1 MKKALLCCTLYAII
15 IYLTSGTLNPALA
28 ATQPSG
34 GSATHV
40 CGVIDDQWN
49 KQYLDQYPNR
59 RYAQTSVANL
69 NVGEPRTVR
78 LIYFLPNDRPYRADI
93 VQRMKDDIRNIQTFY
108 GESMQA
114 HGYGYR
120 TFKIETDAQ
129 GEPVAHRVN
138 GQHPDI
144 HYIYETE
151 NTVHD
156 EIEQAF
162 DVSNNIYYIIVD
174 NSINAIGRG
183 TSIRAQG
190 VGSPRGKN
198 GGAVLVPSTFEYGT
212 TLTPGEL
219 QYRTGA
225 HELGHAF
232 GLQHDFRH
240 GTYIMSYGPR
250 RNRNIGQR
258 GITQLSACN
267 ADFLA
272 VHPYFNPDIPTESG
286 QPPTIELTS
295 PSTYPT
301 ASQSVEIQLKLS
313 DSEGLHQVILF
324 VTTEGL
330 LAPVGFLE
338 VKACRKLAGKK
349 EAIVDFEYD
358 GDIPSTNFTSLSRST
373 RHSIRIAAIDTSGD
387 VHYRAFTLSEIL
399 PESPPPVPKTL
410 VKISGDNQ
418 QGPSGMALI
427 NPLVVEVRDLNEVPL
442 PGVQVKFTVTSGN
455 GKLGKG
461 LTIQNVTT
469 DASGQANG
477 ILTPSTGANT
487 VEVSVSEGAPVKFH
501 VIGVGTTTISRMS
514 GDYRTWGLPTGTR
527 LRLGK
532 GGCGEMDNA
541 IAFSPDGQYL
551 AVSSDIGVWL
561 YDATTYKELALL
573 SNPEKISTIAFSSDG
588 KTLLSGAGGDQ
599 SNVKS
604 WKLNLWNV
612 ATREKIRAFAGGNQ
626 SVAFSSDGNT
636 IASAFGQSAYLWDI
650 VTGQELAKLQ
660 HEGVYPQVN
669 SISFSPDG
677 TALASGA
684 DDGTV
689 KLWNVATGQNIA
701 TLIHKAR
708 VNSVAFS
715 PSGKVLASGSGD
727 LTLKLWDIAT
737 GTELT
742 TIQARKIFSAV
753 AFSPDGK
760 TLAWSHGKTIKL
772 WNIATQTDIATFEDP
787 VFRINSIAFSP
798 DGKTLASASHADG
811 IVKVWDV
818 ETGNAIDLGHTRLA
832 RFYNPISFSPDGEIM
847 ASGALDGTVKL
858 WDVVTGQNIG
868 NLPAG
873 ERGSW
878 VRFVLFSSDGRTIA
892 SRASRERMTRLW
904 NVTTQT
910 MTGTL
915 DDRSVV
921 SWAFSPNSTIL
932 ASGATDGTVKLWD
945 IETRQNIV
953 ILDGHVGKVNSLAFS
968 PDGKTI
974 ASSSQTIK
982 LWDVATRQNIATI
995 PHEGSVEFSAD
1006 GKILASRT
1014 WDSVKL
1020 WDITTQTL
1028 IATFARN
1035 TDYWKIGSMI
1045 YSSDGEFMLMDF
1057 MGTMSLW
1064 DALTQT
1070 LITTFKGYAPDERT
1084 FAAVTTNNT
1093 VLLGDIETVD
1103 TKFDLSI
1110 PTGISLIHVPLKVTA
1125 VDGIKTTIEWVSD
1138 LYDALGGAD
1147 VVNALVTYDDNTQEW
1162 FGYSSSQ
1169 DRGTFA
1175 DKPLT
1180 DDKGVIAI
1188 MSNAV
1193 TLRLQG
1199 SALGRNGRHWIRL
1212 RPGVNLVGIPLRD
1225 SRITRISDLFTIHG
1239 IQDNV
1244 VSIIVSDGGEFK
1256 GVGRAGDDGD
1266 ISITGG
1272 QSFLLNARTKATV
1285 TIYGGGWYNAPGV
1298 QAAPLMEVMGIETR
1312 NTTPVLVLR
1321 GSIVDQGKGMNKT
1334 VFRVIAKNLSNG
1346 KVGTTMIKNEG
1357 SKYQLTFVDIET
1369 ARAAQIGDILEISAQ
1384 STDSF
1389 VNIQSLQYTIT
1400 AEDVKRSRVELDSLI
1415 AYEIPSETEL
1425 LANYPNPFNPETWIP
1440 FRLAEEADVM
1450 LTIYDVGGRTVRSLD
1465 IGHKQVGMYEI
1476 RNKAIYW
1483 DGRNEFGEGV
1493 TSGVYFYH
1501 LSAGDYSATR
1511 RMVIIK

>member
-1 MKKALLCCTLYAII
+1 M
-15 IYLTSGTLNPALA
+15 
-28 ATQPSG
+28 
-34 GSATHV
+34 
-40 CGVIDDQWN
+40 
-49 KQYLDQYPNR
+49 
-59 RYAQTSVANL
+59 
-69 NVGEPRTVR
+69 
-78 LIYFLPNDRPYRADI
+78 
-93 VQRMKDDIRNIQTFY
+93 
-108 GESMQA
+108 
-114 HGYGYR
+114 
-120 TFKIETDAQ
+120 
-129 GEPVAHRVN
+129 
-138 GQHPDI
+138 
-144 HYIYETE
+144 
-151 NTVHD
+151 
-156 EIEQAF
+156 
-162 DVSNNIYYIIVD
+162 
-174 NSINAIGRG
+174 
-183 TSIRAQG
+183 
-190 VGSPRGKN
+190 
-198 GGAVLVPSTFEYGT
+198 
-212 TLTPGEL
+212 
-219 QYRTGA
+219 
-225 HELGHAF
+225 
-232 GLQHDFRH
+232 
-240 GTYIMSYGPR
+240 
-250 RNRNIGQR
+250 
-258 GITQLSACN
+258 
-267 ADFLA
+267 
-272 VHPYFNPDIPTESG
+272 HPYFNPNIPTESG
-286 QPPTIELTS
+286 QPPIIELTS

-338 VKACRKLAGKK
+338 VKACRKLAGEK
-349 EAIVDFEYD
+349 EAIVNFEYD

-373 RHSIRIAAIDTSGD
+373 KHSIRVALIDTSGD
-387 VHYRAFTLSEIL
+387 VHYRSFTFSEML
-399 PESPPPVPKTL
+399 PEPPPPVPKKI

-418 QGPSGMALI
+418 QGTSGIALI
-427 NPLVVEVRDLNEVPL
+427 NPLVVEVRDLSDNPL
-442 PGVQVKFTVTSGN
+442 PEIVVQFTVVSGN
-455 GKLGKG
+455 GKLDEKYSVE
-461 LTIQNVTT
+461 NVTT
-469 DASGQANG
+469 DANGQAKS
-477 ILTPSTGANT
+477 IFTPSTGNNT
-487 VEVSVSEGAPVKFH
+487 VEVSVSEGRA
-501 VIGVGTTTISRMS
+501 VIFRSIGIRAAIISRMS
-514 GDYRTWGLPTGTR
+514 GDYQTWGLPAGTK

-532 GGCGEMDNA
+532 GGVGEMDNA

-551 AVSSDIGVWL
+551 AVTSDIGIWL
-561 YDATTYKELALL
+561 YDTVTYKEFALL
-573 SNPEKISTIAFSSDG
+573 SNPEKVSTIAFSPDG

-660 HEGVYPQVN
+660 HEGIYPRVN

-677 TALASGA
+677 TVLASGA

-701 TLIHKAR
+701 TLTHKAR

-715 PSGKVLASGSGD
+715 PNGKVLASGSGD
-727 LTLKLWDIAT
+727 LTLKLWHIAT

-760 TLAWSHGKTIKL
+760 ILAWSHGKTVKL
-772 WNIATQTDIATFEDP
+772 WNIATQTDIATFEDS

-798 DGKTLASASHADG
+798 NGKTLATASTADG

-818 ETGNAIDLGHTRLA
+818 ETGNAVDLGHTRLA
-832 RFYNPISFSPDGEIM
+832 RYYNPISFSPDSAVM

-858 WDVVTGQNIG
+858 WDIATGQNIG
-868 NLPAG
+868 SLPAG

-892 SRASRERMTRLW
+892 SRASRERVTRLW
-904 NVTTQT
+904 EVATQT

-915 DDRSVV
+915 ADRSVA
-921 SWAFSPNSTIL
+921 SWAFSPNSAIL
-932 ASGATDGTVKLWD
+932 ASGATDGTVNLWD
-945 IETRQNIV
+945 IGIGQNIA
-953 ILDGHVGKVNSLAFS
+953 ILDGHVGKVNSVAFS
-968 PDGKTI
+968 PDGKII
-974 ASSSQTIK
+974 ASSSEK
-982 LWDVATRQNIATI
+982 MVNLWEVATRQEIATI
-995 PHEGSVEFSAD
+995 MSKKSIYSATFSSDGGTLALNMSFSVE
-1006 GKILASRT
+1006 
-1014 WDSVKL
+1014 L
-1020 WDITTQTL
+1020 WDVETQTL
-1028 IATFARN
+1028 IATFART

-1147 VVNALVTYDDNTQEW
+1147 IVNALVTYDDNTQEW

-1188 MSNAV
+1188 MSNSV

-1298 QAAPLMEVMGIETR
+1298 QAAPLMEVMGIETG

-1357 SKYQLTFVDIET
+1357 SKYQLTFVDMET

-1384 STDSF
+1384 SIDSF
-1389 VNIQSLQYTIT
+1389 VNIQSLQYKIT
-1400 AEDVKRSRVELDSLI
+1400 AEDIKRSRVELDNLI
-1415 AYEIPSETEL
+1415 AYEIPVETEL

-1440 FRLAEEADVM
+1440 YRLAEDANVM
-1450 LTIYDVGGRTVRSLD
+1450 LTIYDVDGRMVQQ
-1465 IGHKQVGMYEI
+1465 IKVGQRTTGVYEN

-1483 DGRNEFGEGV
+1483 NGRNATGERV
-1493 TSGVYFYH
+1493 ASGIYFYH
-1501 LSAGDYSATR
+1501 LSAGEYSATK
-1511 RMVIIK
+1511 RMVILK